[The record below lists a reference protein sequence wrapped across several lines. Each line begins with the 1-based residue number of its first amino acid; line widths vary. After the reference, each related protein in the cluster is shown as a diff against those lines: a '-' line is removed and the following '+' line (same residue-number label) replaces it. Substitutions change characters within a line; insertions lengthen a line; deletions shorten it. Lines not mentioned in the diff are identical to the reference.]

1 MRIEDRH
8 SRIVEQVR
16 GAGRVLVTEL
26 AERFDVTGVLAV
38 ELFAVEEA
46 GRPTALYV
54 NELAMR
60 PHNSGHWTLDA
71 ADCSQFE
78 QQARVMAGLPLGST
92 AQVRPVIMLNI
103 LGNAWYP
110 VAPPPA
116 EPTEPDWSAVLA
128 HPGAHLHLYG
138 KDEARMGRKMGHVN
152 IVADTLDA
160 AREQAAA
167 IGHQVAQPLVEG

>member
-1 MRIEDRH
+1 MVRDDPDHSGCLGAELHRIHRH
-8 SRIVEQVR
+8 ADGPGQRLQREADVHELVGKERLTRVVE
-16 GAGRVLVTEL
+16 A
-26 AERFDVTGVLAV
+26 
-38 ELFAVEEA
+38 
-46 GRPTALYV
+46 
-54 NELAMR
+54 R

-138 KDEARMGRKMGHVN
+138 KDEARIGRKMGHVN